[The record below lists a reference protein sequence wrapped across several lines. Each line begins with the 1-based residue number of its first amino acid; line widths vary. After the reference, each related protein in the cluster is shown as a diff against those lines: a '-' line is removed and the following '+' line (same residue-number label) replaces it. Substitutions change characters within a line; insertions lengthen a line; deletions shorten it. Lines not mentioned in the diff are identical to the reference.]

1 MDSKEL
7 AGLALTF
14 GVPIVVG
21 IGIFAGLGTI
31 RAALLART
39 DWSLAD
45 ALSEETTISEIGPD
59 GKAIRDE
66 QSAPLSVTVM
76 KASSSRLIA
85 LIGLVSILMIYL
97 GFGFAAVAHFA
108 ANGTFSTEEQASLD
122 TAMKF
127 VFAGV
132 TMFAPY
138 LVNKFA
144 SVFDWMTPKA

>member
-1 MDSKEL
+1 MDFKEF
-7 AGLALTF
+7 AGLALTL
-14 GVPIVVG
+14 GVPAAVGFGIVV
-21 IGIFAGLGTI
+21 GLGTI
-31 RAALLART
+31 RASLQGRE

-45 ALSEETTISEIGPD
+45 ALSEEVTITEIGPD
-59 GKAIRDE
+59 GKPVRDE
-66 QSAPLSVTVM
+66 QKAPLAVTVM

-97 GFGFAAVAHFA
+97 GFGFAAVARFA
-108 ANGTFSTEEQASLD
+108 ANGVFSAEEQASLD